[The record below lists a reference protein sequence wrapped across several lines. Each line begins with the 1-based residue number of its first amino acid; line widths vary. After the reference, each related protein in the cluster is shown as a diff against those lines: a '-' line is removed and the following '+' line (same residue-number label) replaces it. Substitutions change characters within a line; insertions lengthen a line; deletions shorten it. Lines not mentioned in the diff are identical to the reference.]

1 MVITESEQR
10 APNMRCRQSK
20 QRASHILQDWEFALS
35 LFPLSFFLLFLKER
49 VAHIALHLK
58 SDESKIIESLFL
70 LFEHKIDS
78 LFMRVWFAL
87 VKRKLDVRT
96 SFLFKKG
103 NRFLIKGKSL
113 LGNLFHTFWLCFY
126 KKQNRV
132 NLSSSIFSLFWKY
145 GRALVTQ
152 LKRANH
158 SFTLS
163 LSKISDL
170 HKNQRV
176 NSQPWHFVQPCSAL
190 SST

>member
-1 MVITESEQR
+1 MCVIAGWHLLLAAVPCGLIPGWVKVGDITDVSLTWSMVITESEQR

-49 VAHIALHLK
+49 VAHIALYLTN
-58 SDESKIIESLFL
+58 DESKMSESLFL

-87 VKRKLDVRT
+87 VKRKLDLRT

-126 KKQNRV
+126 KKQKRV
-132 NLSSSIFSLFWKY
+132 NLSSSIFSLFEK
-145 GRALVTQ
+145 TE
-152 LKRANH
+152 
-158 SFTLS
+158 
-163 LSKISDL
+163 
-170 HKNQRV
+170 
-176 NSQPWHFVQPCSAL
+176 
-190 SST
+190 